1 MERTDDAGPEFSRIV
16 NLNHLGEDEMQLDLR
31 ATAGECAALARR
43 FGLVAITGLRASG
56 GLRRSGE
63 GRVRLRVTLEAEV
76 TQTCVV
82 TLDPVAIRIEE
93 DLDILFE
100 PMRRAS
106 AVIDIAFDPTSD
118 REPLTG
124 DSLDLGEVI
133 AEELAVSLDP
143 YPRKPGVAVDI
154 GPGGSGGR
162 GREPPS
168 GGPFEAL
175 AALRRKE

>member
-1 MERTDDAGPEFSRIV
+1 MECTDDAGPEFSRIV
-16 NLNHLGEDEMQLDLR
+16 NLDDLGEVEMRLDLR

-43 FGLVAITGLRASG
+43 FGLIAIAGLRASG
-56 GLRRSGE
+56 GLRRSDR
-63 GRVRLRVTLEAEV
+63 GRVRLRVTLEAAV

-82 TLDPVAIRIEE
+82 TLDPVANRIEE

-100 PMRRAS
+100 PERRAS
-106 AVIDIAFDPTSD
+106 AVLDIAFDPASD
-118 REPLTG
+118 REPLAG

-133 AEELAVSLDP
+133 AEELAVALDP
-143 YPRKPGVAVDI
+143 YPRKPGVAVEI

-162 GREPPS
+162 GREPPP